1 MVQSLAFKATY
12 FLILFLALCWCLCW
26 LDHSHWMKQKEH
38 SSLWQTNRNLQ
49 NKWIAKTSD
58 KNNTHI
64 YIYMFNS
71 LPEFRFQDPFCF
83 LIFFCSFFRLCDD
96 PSDPTRRTAQ
106 ATPFGCAFRCGAPEG
121 ASEGT
126 LATLVFVIHTRGS
139 YLCNSFDEISFLL
152 KQ

>member
-83 LIFFCSFFRLCDD
+83 LSFFCFVFF
-96 PSDPTRRTAQ
+96 SD
-106 ATPFGCAFRCGAPEG
+106 CAM
-121 ASEGT
+121 
-126 LATLVFVIHTRGS
+126 TLVTRHEELPRRRLSEAPSGA
-139 YLCNSFDEISFLL
+139 EPRRAHPKELL
-152 KQ
+152 QRWFS